1 MGMYVPW
8 LADAARMTGYPVVE
22 VPGWRGLGHGGMRV
36 AEGVVGHHTANP
48 QRGDYPSLNI
58 VRNGRGDLAGPL
70 AQFGLARSGT
80 VFVIAAGLAYHAGAS
95 SWTGFNDLND
105 EFLGIEAE
113 SSGTRDDWTPEQR
126 DCYPR
131 LVAALLHFMRRGAD
145 RFGFHKEVCRPRGR
159 KIDAAFWDPPGM
171 RGRVQWL
178 LQDPIHRIPRGGG
191 GGGGEPPPSIRK
203 RKVIDVVENH
213 IVRGNGTLKLI
224 CPVGKASGVVARAF
238 LSAALADGQ
247 GTIRVFAQ
255 DDDSGV
261 NDWTWTLGIRDGRSD
276 RPYRELADGTTQL
289 VIQHNLTG
297 SGTLCLETIPK

>member
-1 MGMYVPW
+1 MGIYVPW

-22 VPGWRGLGHGGMRV
+22 VPGWRGLGHGSMRV
-36 AEGVVGHHTANP
+36 VEGVVGHHTANP

-70 AQFGLARSGT
+70 AQMGLARSGT
-80 VFVIAAGLAYHAGAS
+80 VFIIAAGLSYHAGAS
-95 SWTGFNDLND
+95 SWSGFTDLND
-105 EFLGIEAE
+105 EFVGIEAE
-113 SSGTRDDWTPEQR
+113 SAGTVDDWTPEQR

-131 LVAALLHFMRRGAD
+131 LVAALLYYMRRGMD
-145 RFGFHKEVCRPRGR
+145 RFGFHKEVCRPQGR
-159 KIDAAFWDPPGM
+159 KVDAAFWDPANM
-171 RGRVQWL
+171 RGRIEWL

-191 GGGGEPPPSIRK
+191 GNEPTPAVRK
-203 RKVIDVVENH
+203 RKVVDVVENH
-213 IVRGNGTLKLI
+213 IVQGNGTLKLI

-238 LSAALADGQ
+238 LSASLADGE

-261 NDWTWTLGIRDGRSD
+261 NDWSWTLKIHDGRSD
-276 RPYRELADGTTQL
+276 RPYKELADGTTQL

-297 SGTLCLETIPK
+297 SATLCLETIPK